1 MQNDADAG
9 GVTGRTDLGGCVTG
23 SERRGRLF
31 QSHLNMT
38 LNYTCRNKKLYKV
51 IKILIKVL
59 NL

>member
-31 QSHLNMT
+31 QSHLKMT
-38 LNYTCRNKKLYKV
+38 NYTCRNKKYLK
-51 IKILIKVL
+51 
-59 NL
+59 